1 MKLIPATLLSI
12 SLLAVALPLVNRA
25 EAAPAVAQ
33 DSQITIVRSGSQAPL
48 KGTADRFTGSMRT
61 ELLFGVKAPGRA
73 SGGLVTFET
82 ARSRP
87 IVPLLSRLGCVRG
100 TEATPTSAPE
110 SEASS
115 DPGNDKTEK
124 AKTMK
129 IRLTIDGKT
138 TTATLIDSET
148 TSDFVS
154 LLPLTLMMN
163 DLFRREKFG
172 HLPRAISTGGKPSH
186 TYEVGDVAYWPP
198 GPDVAGFYRHDG
210 QKIPHP
216 GIIVIGKLDSG
227 AEAFDVPG
235 SIQVTIERDE

>member
-1 MKLIPATLLSI
+1 
-12 SLLAVALPLVNRA
+12 
-25 EAAPAVAQ
+25 
-33 DSQITIVRSGSQAPL
+33 
-48 KGTADRFTGSMRT
+48 
-61 ELLFGVKAPGRA
+61 VKALGRA

-82 ARSRP
+82 VRSRP
-87 IVPLLSRLGCVRG
+87 IVPLLSRFGLRPRDRDNANVGP
-100 TEATPTSAPE
+100 A

-115 DPGNDKTEK
+115 DLDNDKTEK

-148 TSDFVS
+148 TRDFVS
-154 LLPLTLMMN
+154 LLPLALTMN